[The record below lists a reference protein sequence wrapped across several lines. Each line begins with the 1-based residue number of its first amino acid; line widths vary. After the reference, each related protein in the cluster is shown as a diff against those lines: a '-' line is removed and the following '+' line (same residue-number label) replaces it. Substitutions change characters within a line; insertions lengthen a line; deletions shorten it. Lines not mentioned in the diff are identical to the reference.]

1 MKWEM
6 VPQEDGFCRLRVQ
19 VPWEK
24 IAPDYDD
31 ILNDYA
37 RLPLPGF
44 RPGKAPRQIVEQR
57 FRKEIAEELSRRGA
71 PRLCRLALEQAEA
84 QATGPVE
91 VSEVEWE
98 KGQTFRFT
106 ARFFPLPEFELPD
119 YRSLRPLDP
128 EGEDP
133 HGELSHRLLELVDL
147 VVPEE
152 MVRGELAF
160 EGQPDG
166 EPESEAWQAA
176 ARRVKLMLIL
186 KRIAREEGIEVEE
199 ADVEQRIQEKA
210 EVFGTKAET
219 LRAELENGGGIPRL
233 KDLLLAESTLEY
245 LLETINE
252 TANPRGRRMT

>member
-6 VPQEDGFCRLRVQ
+6 VPQEEGFRLLRVQ
-19 VPWEK
+19 VPWET

-44 RPGKAPRQIVEQR
+44 RPGKAPRQVVEQR
-57 FRKEIAEELSRRGA
+57 FRREISDQLSRRGA
-71 PRLCRLALEQAEA
+71 PRLCRLALEQAEVEV
-84 QATGPVE
+84 TGPVE

-98 KGQTFRFT
+98 KGETFRFA
-106 ARFFPLPEFELPD
+106 ARFYPVPEFELPD
-119 YRSLRPLDP
+119 YRSLTPLGP
-128 EGEDP
+128 EVEDP
-133 HGELSHRLLELVDL
+133 QGELSHRLLELVNL
-147 VVPEE
+147 VVPDE
-152 MVRGELAF
+152 MVRTELAF

-166 EPESEAWQAA
+166 EPESEVWQAA

-199 ADVEQRIQEKA
+199 ADVEQRIAEKA
-210 EVFGTKAET
+210 EEFGTRSDT
-219 LRAELENGGGIPRL
+219 LRAELEKGGGIPRL
-233 KDLLLAESTLEY
+233 RDLLLAESTLEY

-252 TANPRGRRMT
+252 TSE

>member
-6 VPQEDGFCRLRVQ
+6 VPQEDGFRLLRVQ

-24 IAPDYDD
+24 IAADYDD
-31 ILNDYA
+31 ILNDYV

-44 RPGKAPRQIVEQR
+44 RPGKAPRQVVEQR
-57 FRKEIAEELSRRGA
+57 FRREIAEQLSRRGA
-71 PRLCRLALEQAEA
+71 QRLCRLALEQAEA
-84 QATGPVE
+84 QVTGPVE

-106 ARFFPLPEFELPD
+106 ARFFPLPEFELPY
-119 YRSLRPLDP
+119 YRSLTSLSP

-133 HGELSHRLLELVDL
+133 HGELSHRLLELVNL

-152 MVRGELAF
+152 MVRAELAF
-160 EGQPDG
+160 EGQPDCDSD
-166 EPESEAWQAA
+166 SEVWQAA

-186 KRIAREEGIEVEE
+186 KRIAREEGIEVDEV
-199 ADVEQRIQEKA
+199 DVEQRIAEKA
-210 EVFGTKAET
+210 EVFGTEAET
-219 LRAELENGGGIPRL
+219 LRAELEEGGGIPRL
-233 KDLLLAESTLEY
+233 RDLLLAESTLEY

-252 TANPRGRRMT
+252 TSE

>member
-1 MKWEM
+1 MKWET
-6 VPQEDGFCRLRVQ
+6 VLQEDGFCLLRVQ

-24 IAPDYDD
+24 IAPDYED

-44 RPGKAPRQIVEQR
+44 RPGKAPRQVVEQR
-57 FRKEIAEELSRRGA
+57 CRREISEQLTRRGA
-71 PRLCRLALEQAEA
+71 PRLARLALEEAEA
-84 QATGPVE
+84 EATGPLE
-91 VSEVEWE
+91 VSEVKWD

-106 ARFFPLPEFELPD
+106 VRFLPLPEFALPD
-119 YRSLRPLDP
+119 YRSLTPPDP

-147 VVPEE
+147 VMPEE
-152 MVRGELAF
+152 MVRAELAF
-160 EGQPDG
+160 EGQLDC
-166 EPESEAWQAA
+166 EPEREVWQAA

-186 KRIAREEGIEVEE
+186 KRIAREEGIEVED

-210 EVFGTKAET
+210 RVFGTKADT

-233 KDLLLAESTLEY
+233 RDLLLAESTLEY

-252 TANPRGRRMT
+252 APD

>member
-6 VPQEDGFCRLRVQ
+6 VDLEDGFRLLRVQ

-37 RLPLPGF
+37 RLPVPGF
-44 RPGKAPRQIVEQR
+44 RPGKAPRQVVEER
-57 FRKEIAEELSRRGA
+57 FRREISDQLSRRGA
-71 PRLCRLALEQAEA
+71 QRLCHLALEQAEVEV
-84 QATGPVE
+84 TGPVE

-119 YRSLRPLDP
+119 YRALTPL
-128 EGEDP
+128 GAAVEDP
-133 HGELSHRLLELVDL
+133 QGELSHRLLELVDL
-147 VVPEE
+147 VVPEK
-152 MVRGELAF
+152 MVRAELAF
-160 EGQPDG
+160 DGQPDG

-199 ADVEQRIQEKA
+199 SDVEQRIEDKA
-210 EVFGTKAET
+210 EEFGTKANT
-219 LRAELENGGGIPRL
+219 LKAELEKGGGIPRL
-233 KDLLLAESTLEY
+233 RDLLLAESTLEY
-245 LLETINE
+245 LLEAINE
-252 TANPRGRRMT
+252 KAE

>member
-6 VPQEDGFCRLRVQ
+6 VPQEDGYCRLRVQ

-31 ILNDYA
+31 ILNGYV

-44 RPGKAPRQIVEQR
+44 RPGKAPRQVVEQR
-57 FRKEIAEELSRRGA
+57 FRREISEELSRRGA
-71 PRLCRLALEQAEA
+71 QRLGRLALEQAEVEV
-84 QATGPVE
+84 TGPVE

-106 ARFFPLPEFELPD
+106 VRFFPVPEFELPD
-119 YRSLRPLDP
+119 YRSLTPIGP

-133 HGELSHRLLELVDL
+133 QGELSHRLLELVDL

-152 MVRGELAF
+152 MVRAELAF
-160 EGQPDG
+160 EGQPED
-166 EPESEAWQAA
+166 EPESEARQAA
-176 ARRVKLMLIL
+176 ARRVKLILIL
-186 KRIAREEGIEVEE
+186 KRIAREEGIEVED
-199 ADVEQRIQEKA
+199 ADVEQRIEDKA
-210 EVFGTKAET
+210 AEFGTQADT
-219 LRAELENGGGIPRL
+219 LRAELEEGGGIPRL

-245 LLETINE
+245 LLEAIDE
-252 TANPRGRRMT
+252 KAE

>member
-6 VPQEDGFCRLRVQ
+6 IPQVDGFRLLRVQ

-31 ILNDYA
+31 ILKDYV

-44 RPGKAPRQIVEQR
+44 RPGKAPRQVVEQR
-57 FRKEIAEELSRRGA
+57 FRREIADQLLRRSA
-71 PRLCRLALEQAEA
+71 QRLCRLALAQAEA
-84 QATGPVE
+84 EATGPVE

-106 ARFFPLPEFELPD
+106 VRYFPLPEFELPD
-119 YRSLRPLDP
+119 YRSLTPQDL

-133 HGELSHRLLELVDL
+133 QGELSQRLLDL
-147 VVPEE
+147 VHLAVPEE
-152 MVRGELAF
+152 MVRAELAF
-160 EGQPDG
+160 EGQAG
-166 EPESEAWQAA
+166 CEPEREVWQAA
-176 ARRVKLMLIL
+176 ANRVMLMLIL

-199 ADVEQRIQEKA
+199 ADVEQRIAEKA
-210 EVFGTKAET
+210 AEFGTRAET
-219 LRAELENGGGIPRL
+219 LKAELENGGGIPRL

-245 LLETINE
+245 LLETS
-252 TANPRGRRMT
+252 NPRGRRMT

>member
-6 VPQEDGFCRLRVQ
+6 VPQEDGFCLLRVQ

-31 ILNDYA
+31 ILNDYV

-44 RPGKAPRQIVEQR
+44 RPGKAPRQVVEQR
-57 FRKEIAEELSRRGA
+57 FRREISDQLSRRGA
-71 PRLCRLALEQAEA
+71 PRLGRLALEQVQAEVV
-84 QATGPVE
+84 GPVE
-91 VSEVEWE
+91 VSEMEWE

-106 ARFFPLPEFELPD
+106 VRFLPVPEFELPD
-119 YRSLRPLDP
+119 YRALAPPGP
-128 EGEDP
+128 EEEDP
-133 HGELSHRLLELVDL
+133 HGELSHRLLELVNL

-160 EGQPDG
+160 EGQLDS
-166 EPESEAWQAA
+166 EPESEVWQAA
-176 ARRVKLMLIL
+176 ACRVKLMLIL

-199 ADVEQRIQEKA
+199 ADVEQRIAEKA
-210 EVFGTKAET
+210 EEFGTRTDT
-219 LRAELENGGGIPRL
+219 LKAELEKGGGIPRL

-245 LLETINE
+245 LL
-252 TANPRGRRMT
+252 ASMTSMQD

>member
-6 VPQEDGFCRLRVQ
+6 VSQEDGFRLLRVQ

-24 IAPDYDD
+24 IATDYDD

-37 RLPLPGF
+37 RLPLSGF
-44 RPGKAPRQIVEQR
+44 RPGKAPRQVVEQR
-57 FRKEIAEELSRRGA
+57 FRREISEELSRRGA
-71 PRLCRLALEQAEA
+71 QRLCYPALEQAEVE
-84 QATGPVE
+84 ATGPVE

-98 KGQTFRFT
+98 KGQTFQFT

-119 YRSLRPLDP
+119 YRSLTPRGPA
-128 EGEDP
+128 GEDP
-133 HGELSHRLLELVDL
+133 QGELSHRLLELVNL
-147 VVPEE
+147 AVPEE
-152 MVRGELAF
+152 MVRAELAF
-160 EGQPDG
+160 EGQPDCD
-166 EPESEAWQAA
+166 PDSEAWQAA

-199 ADVEQRIQEKA
+199 ADVEQRIAERA
-210 EVFGTKAET
+210 EVFGTKADT
-219 LRAELENGGGIPRL
+219 LRVELEKGGGRPRL

-252 TANPRGRRMT
+252 TSE

>member
-1 MKWEM
+1 VKWEM
-6 VPQEDGFCRLRVQ
+6 IPQEDGFCRLRVQ

-24 IAPDYDD
+24 IAADYDD
-31 ILNDYA
+31 ILNDYK

-44 RPGKAPRQIVEQR
+44 RPGKAPRHVVEQR
-57 FRKEIAEELSRRGA
+57 FRREIAEELTRRSA
-71 PRLCRLALEQAEA
+71 PRLGRLALEQAQAEA
-84 QATGPVE
+84 AGPVE

-98 KGQTFRFT
+98 RGQTFRFT
-106 ARFFPLPEFELPD
+106 VRFFPAPEFELPD
-119 YRSLRPLDP
+119 YRSLTPLDL

-160 EGQPDG
+160 EGQPDS
-166 EPESEAWQAA
+166 EPESEVWQAA

-199 ADVEQRIQEKA
+199 ADVEQRIQDKA
-210 EVFGTKAET
+210 EVFNTEAEI
-219 LRAELENGGGIPRL
+219 LGAELEKGGGLPRL
-233 KDLLLAESTLEY
+233 RDLLLAERTLEY
-245 LLETINE
+245 LLEINE
-252 TANPRGRRMT
+252 QSD

>member
-6 VPQEDGFCRLRVQ
+6 VPQEDGLRRLQVQ
-19 VPWEK
+19 VPWEE

-31 ILNDYA
+31 ILKDYI

-44 RPGKAPRQIVEQR
+44 RPGKAPRQVVELR
-57 FRKEIAEELSRRGA
+57 FRREIAEELTRRSASRLG
-71 PRLCRLALEQAEA
+71 RLALEQAQAE
-84 QATGPVE
+84 ATGPVE
-91 VSEVEWE
+91 VSEVEW
-98 KGQTFRFT
+98 KRGQTFRFT
-106 ARFFPLPEFELPD
+106 VRFFPVPEFELPD
-119 YRSLRPLDP
+119 YRSLGPIDQ

-152 MVRGELAF
+152 MVRAELAF

-166 EPESEAWQAA
+166 EPGSELWQAA

-186 KRIAREEGIEVEE
+186 KRLARQEGIEVED

-210 EVFGTKAET
+210 EIFGTQAET
-219 LRAELENGGGIPRL
+219 LRAELEKGGGIPRL

-252 TANPRGRRMT
+252 T

>member
-6 VPQEDGFCRLRVQ
+6 VVQEDGFRRLQVQ
-19 VPWEK
+19 VPWEE

-44 RPGKAPRQIVEQR
+44 RPGKAPRPVVEQR
-57 FRKEIAEELSRRGA
+57 FRKEIGEELSRRGA
-71 PRLCRLALEQAEA
+71 QRLCRLALAQAEA
-84 QATGPVE
+84 EATGPVE
-91 VSEVEWE
+91 VSEVEWD

-106 ARFFPLPEFELPD
+106 VRFFPLPEFELPD
-119 YRSLRPLDP
+119 YRALAPLEA

-133 HGELSHRLLELVDL
+133 HGQLSLRLLALVDL
-147 VVPEE
+147 AVPEE

-160 EGQPDG
+160 EGQPDDDSD
-166 EPESEAWQAA
+166 SEAWQAA

-186 KRIAREEGIEVEE
+186 KRIAREEGIEVED
-199 ADVEQRIQEKA
+199 ADVEERIQEKA

-219 LRAELENGGGIPRL
+219 LRAELEKGGGLARL
-233 KDLLLAESTLEY
+233 RDLLLAESTLEY
-245 LLETINE
+245 LLETINDPSE
-252 TANPRGRRMT
+252 